1 MPTPMP
7 TDSELSAQDDV
18 WNGKPSPFDQT
29 PSKPDMSIDRIK
41 ANTSGTAFSKAAPG
55 EWKLDTAALSTPSTF
70 LLASISKDSRHL
82 AICSLTARAGET
94 ALTTPSGEDPAQI
107 PIHRK

>member
-1 MPTPMP
+1 
-7 TDSELSAQDDV
+7 
-18 WNGKPSPFDQT
+18 
-29 PSKPDMSIDRIK
+29 
-41 ANTSGTAFSKAAPG
+41 
-55 EWKLDTAALSTPSTF
+55 LDTAALSTPSTF